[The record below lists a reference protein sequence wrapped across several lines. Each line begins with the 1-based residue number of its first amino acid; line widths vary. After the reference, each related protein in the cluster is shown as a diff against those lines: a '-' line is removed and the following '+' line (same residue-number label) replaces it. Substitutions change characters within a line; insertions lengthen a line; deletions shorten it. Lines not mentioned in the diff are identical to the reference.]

1 MPDFG
6 AELKRRRTSV
16 GMSLTGLATAVHF
29 TKGYLSKVENGKAR
43 VNRDLAKACDQAL
56 GAGGELLALATEPG
70 TPARRSAGGI
80 AGLPDGGR
88 WFVGRETELD
98 ALSALLLDPD
108 DARVGVVHG
117 MAGAGKTTLAVA
129 AARRVEHAFPDG
141 SLFFDLRGHTP
152 GATELSP
159 GEALGRLLRLLDV
172 SADQLPT
179 DEDGLANLVR
189 DQLRGRRMIL
199 VLDNV
204 RSAEQIRAI
213 VPGETASRILVTS
226 RGRLPAL
233 DDAWHFPV
241 DVLPLEDAVRL
252 LRSVAGG
259 HAPDDDGVAAELV
272 RHCGRLPLAI
282 RIVAARFVAGGWTAA
297 RLRDRLADERTRLGT
312 LDDGERSVATAFTV
326 SYESLPGDQRRLL
339 GLLALHPATAAEIAA
354 VEALAGL
361 GPGEADRL
369 VDRLHDAHLVVRDE
383 RGYVELHD
391 LMRMFAATHALPD
404 VEPGDREV
412 AMSRLVD
419 HALMTTLA
427 ADELAE
433 PYRYRPATG
442 LPAPA
447 GVPFTDADGALTWLA
462 AQWPALAEIVESA
475 FRHGLHDRCWQLAFV
490 LRAFFFR
497 EKLFE
502 PWIRTHERALEAAR
516 AAGDLSA
523 TGMILNNLGMAHIES
538 GRVDE
543 AVRFHQ
549 QAQECFAQARDD
561 RGAIDALSSLAWA
574 RLYRGEAEATL
585 ADLTTVLDVYRR
597 TGRTRNEV
605 IALRGIALASAA
617 LDRFPE
623 ALSSAR
629 EAVELAQL
637 PVDRA
642 MSVNGEAWVRF
653 RAGQWDDAERGY
665 RRAAELAD
673 DAGNEYE
680 HARALTGL
688 GNTAAGRGDRP
699 AAARWW
705 AEAAAYRVTLDPT
718 VLGEAAYR
726 NRLAGAEANGFPAA
740 SGNGNAL

>member
-16 GMSLTGLATAVHF
+16 GMSLTGLAAAVHF

-43 VNRDLAKACDQAL
+43 VNRELAKACDVAL
-56 GAGGELLALATEPG
+56 GADGALLSLVTEAG

-80 AGLPDGGR
+80 AGLPHAGR
-88 WFVGRETELD
+88 YFVGRETELD
-98 ALSALLLDPD
+98 ALSARLLDPD

-117 MAGAGKTTLAVA
+117 MAGAGKTALAVA
-129 AARRVEHAFPDG
+129 AARRVERSFPDG
-141 SLFFDLRGHTP
+141 CLFFDLRGHTP
-152 GATELSP
+152 GAAELSA

-172 SADQLPT
+172 SADQLPA

-213 VPGETASRILVTS
+213 VPGETSSRILVTS

-241 DVLPLEDAVRL
+241 DVLPLPDAVRL
-252 LRSVAGG
+252 LRSVAGS
-259 HAPDDDGVAAELV
+259 HAPDDEGVATEIV
-272 RHCGRLPLAI
+272 RHCGQLPLAV

-297 RLRDRLADERTRLGT
+297 RLRDRLADETTRLGT

-391 LMRMFAATHALPD
+391 LMRMFASTHALPG
-404 VEPGDREV
+404 VEPEDRSS
-412 AMSRLVD
+412 AMGRLVD
-419 HALMTTLA
+419 HALATTVA

-433 PYRYRPATG
+433 PYRFRPPTG
-442 LPAPA
+442 LPAA
-447 GVPFTDADGALTWLA
+447 SGVPFTDADGALTWLA
-462 AQWPALAEIVESA
+462 AQWPTLVEIVDSA
-475 FRHGLHDRCWQLAFV
+475 FRHGFHDRCWQLAFV

-502 PWIRTHERALEAAR
+502 PWIRTHERALEATR
-516 AAGDLSA
+516 AIGDLSA
-523 TGMILNNLGMAHIES
+523 TGMILNNLGMAHVES

-543 AVRFHQ
+543 AIGFHER
-549 QAQECFAQARDD
+549 AQECFAQARDD

-585 ADLTTVLDVYRR
+585 TDLTTVLAVYRR
-597 TGRTRNEV
+597 TGRTRNVV
-605 IALRGIALASAA
+605 IALRGIALASTVLGRFPAA
-617 LDRFPE
+617 L
-623 ALSSAR
+623 ASAQ
-629 EAVELAQL
+629 EAVQLAQL

-642 MSVNGEAWVRF
+642 MSVNCEAWVRF
-653 RAGQWDDAERGY
+653 RAAQWADAESGY

-673 DAGNEYE
+673 DAGSEYE
-680 HARALTGL
+680 RARALTGL
-688 GNTAAGRGDRP
+688 GNTAAARGDRQG
-699 AAARWW
+699 AARRWT
-705 AEAAAYRVTLDPT
+705 EAAAYRVTLDPR
-718 VLGEAAYR
+718 VLGEAEYR
-726 NRLAGAEANGFPAA
+726 DRAA
-740 SGNGNAL
+740 VA

>member
-16 GMSLTGLATAVHF
+16 GMSLTGLAAAVHF
-29 TKGYLSKVENGKAR
+29 TKGYLSKVENGKTR
-43 VNRDLAKACDQAL
+43 VNRELAKACDQAL
-56 GAGGELLALATEPG
+56 GAGGELLALVTEPASS
-70 TPARRSAGGI
+70 ARRSAGGI
-80 AGLPDGGR
+80 AGLPDAGR
-88 WFVGRETELD
+88 YFVGRETELD

-117 MAGAGKTTLAVA
+117 MAGAGKTALAVA
-129 AARRVEHAFPDG
+129 AARRVERSFPDG
-141 SLFFDLRGHTP
+141 CLFFDLRGHTP
-152 GATELSP
+152 GAAELSA

-172 SADQLPT
+172 SADQLPA

-189 DQLRGRRMIL
+189 DQLRGRRMML

-213 VPGETASRILVTS
+213 VPGETSSRILVTS

-241 DVLPLEDAVRL
+241 DVLPLADAVSL
-252 LRSVAGG
+252 LRSVAGS
-259 HAPDDDGVAAELV
+259 HAPDDEGVATEIV
-272 RHCGRLPLAI
+272 RHCGQLPLAV
-282 RIVAARFVAGGWTAA
+282 RIVAARFVAGGWTAT
-297 RLRDRLADERTRLGT
+297 RLRDRLADETTRLGT
-312 LDDGERSVATAFTV
+312 LDDGERSVATAFAV

-391 LMRMFAATHALPD
+391 LMRMFASTHALPG
-404 VEPGDREV
+404 VEPEDRAS
-412 AMSRLVD
+412 AMGRLVD

-433 PYRYRPATG
+433 PYRFRPATG
-442 LPAPA
+442 LPLASGA
-447 GVPFTDADGALTWLA
+447 PFTDADGALAWLA
-462 AQWPALAEIVESA
+462 AQWPTLVEIVDSA

-490 LRAFFFR
+490 LRAYFFR
-497 EKLFE
+497 EKLFD
-502 PWIRTHERALEAAR
+502 PWIRTHERALEATR
-516 AAGDLSA
+516 AIDDASA
-523 TGMILNNLGMAHIES
+523 TGMILNNLGMAHVES

-543 AVRFHQ
+543 AVRFHER
-549 QAQECFAQARDD
+549 AQECFARARDD

-585 ADLTTVLDVYRR
+585 TDLTTVLAVYRR
-597 TGRTRNEV
+597 TGRTRNVV
-605 IALRGIALASAA
+605 IALRGIALASTV
-617 LDRFPE
+617 LERFE
-623 ALSSAR
+623 SALSSAQ
-629 EAVELAQL
+629 EAVQLAQL
-637 PVDRA
+637 PVDRV
-642 MSVNGEAWVRF
+642 MSVNCEAWVRF
-653 RAGQWDDAERGY
+653 RAGQWAEAESCY

-673 DAGNEYE
+673 DAGSEYE
-680 HARALTGL
+680 KARALTGL
-688 GNTAAGRGDRP
+688 GNTAAGRGDRE

-705 AEAAAYRVTLDPT
+705 TEAAAYRVTLDPR
-718 VLGEAAYR
+718 VLGEAEYR
-726 NRLAGAEANGFPAA
+726 DRAA
-740 SGNGNAL
+740 VG

>member
-16 GMSLTGLATAVHF
+16 GMSLTGLAAAVHF
-29 TKGYLSKVENGKAR
+29 TKGYLSKVENGKTR
-43 VNRDLAKACDQAL
+43 VNRELAKACDLAL
-56 GAGGELLALATEPG
+56 GADGELLALVTEPG
-70 TPARRSAGGI
+70 SPARRSAGGI
-80 AGLPDGGR
+80 AGLPDAGR
-88 WFVGRETELD
+88 WFVGREAELD

-117 MAGAGKTTLAVA
+117 MAGAGKTALAVA
-129 AARRVEHAFPDG
+129 AARRVERSFPDG
-141 SLFFDLRGHTP
+141 CLFFDLRGHTP
-152 GATELSP
+152 GAAELSA

-172 SADQLPT
+172 SADQLPA

-213 VPGETASRILVTS
+213 VPGETSSRILVTS

-241 DVLPLEDAVRL
+241 DVLPLADAVRL
-252 LRSVAGG
+252 LRSVAGS
-259 HAPDDDGVAAELV
+259 HAPDDESVATEIV
-272 RHCGRLPLAI
+272 RHCGQLPLAV
-282 RIVAARFVAGGWTAA
+282 RIVAARFVAGGWTPA
-297 RLRDRLADERTRLGT
+297 RLRDRLADETTRLGT
-312 LDDGERSVATAFTV
+312 LDDGERSVATAFAV
-326 SYESLPGDQRRLL
+326 SYESLPGDQRRLF
-339 GLLALHPATAAEIAA
+339 GLLALHPATAAEVAA

-391 LMRMFAATHALPD
+391 LMRMFASTHALPG
-404 VEPGDREV
+404 VEPEDRSS
-412 AMSRLVD
+412 AMGRLVD
-419 HALMTTLA
+419 HALATTLA

-433 PYRYRPATG
+433 PYRFRPPTG
-442 LPAPA
+442 LPPVS
-447 GVPFTDADGALTWLA
+447 VPFTDADGALAWLA
-462 AQWPALAEIVESA
+462 AQWPMLVEMVDSA

-490 LRAFFFR
+490 LRAYFFR

-502 PWIRTHERALEAAR
+502 PWIRTHERALEATHATGN
-516 AAGDLSA
+516 ASA
-523 TGMILNNLGMAHIES
+523 TGMILNNLGMAHVES

-543 AVRFHQ
+543 AIGFHER
-549 QAQECFAQARDD
+549 AQECFARARDD

-585 ADLTTVLDVYRR
+585 TDLTTVLAVYRR
-597 TGRTRNEV
+597 TGRTRNVV
-605 IALRGIALASAA
+605 IALRGIALASTV
-617 LDRFPE
+617 LGRFPE
-623 ALSSAR
+623 ALSSAQ
-629 EAVELAQL
+629 EAVQLAQL

-642 MSVNGEAWVRF
+642 MSVNCEAWVRF
-653 RAGQWDDAERGY
+653 RAGQWAEAEGCY

-673 DAGNEYE
+673 DAANEYE
-680 HARALTGL
+680 KARALTGL
-688 GNTAAGRGDRP
+688 GNTAAGRGDRE

-705 AEAAAYRVTLDPT
+705 TEAAGYRVTLEPR
-718 VLGEAAYR
+718 VLGEAEYR
-726 NRLAGAEANGFPAA
+726 DRAA
-740 SGNGNAL
+740 VS

>member
-1 MPDFG
+1 MQDFG

-16 GMSLTGLATAVHF
+16 GMSLTGLAAAVHF

-43 VNRDLAKACDQAL
+43 VNRDLAKACDRAL
-56 GAGGELLALATEPG
+56 DAKGELLALAAEPG
-70 TPARRSAGGI
+70 MPARRNAGGI
-80 AGLPDGGR
+80 VGLPDGGR
-88 WFVGRETELD
+88 YFVGRETELD

-108 DARVGVVHG
+108 DSRVGVVHG
-117 MAGAGKTTLAVA
+117 MAGAGKTALAVA
-129 AARRVEHAFPDG
+129 AARRVERAFPDG

-152 GATELSP
+152 GAAELSP

-172 SADQLPT
+172 SADQLPA
-179 DEDGLANLVR
+179 DEDGRANLVR

-213 VPGETASRILVTS
+213 VPGETSSRILVTS

-252 LRSVAGG
+252 LRSVAGENG
-259 HAPDDDGVAAELV
+259 PADDGVATELV

-282 RIVAARFVAGGWTAA
+282 RIVAARLVAGGWTAT

-326 SYESLPGDQRRLL
+326 SYDSLPGDQRRLL
-339 GLLALHPATAAEIAA
+339 GLLALHPATAAEAAA

-383 RGYVELHD
+383 RGYVDLHD
-391 LMRMFAATHALPD
+391 LMRMFASTHALPD
-404 VEPGDREV
+404 VEPDDREV
-412 AMSRLVD
+412 AVSRLVD

-433 PYRYRPATG
+433 PYRFRPETG
-442 LPAPA
+442 LATSST
-447 GVPFTDADGALTWLA
+447 VPFADAVGALAWLT
-462 AQWPALAEIVESA
+462 AQWPMLVEIVDSA
-475 FRHGLHDRCWQLAFV
+475 FRHGFHDRCWQLAFV

-516 AAGDLSA
+516 AIGDPSA

-543 AVRFHQ
+543 AIRFHQ

-585 ADLTTVLDVYRR
+585 TDLRTVLDVYRR
-597 TGRTRNEV
+597 TGRTRNVV

-617 LDRFPE
+617 LERFPE
-623 ALSSAR
+623 ALASAR
-629 EAVELAQL
+629 EALELAQL

-642 MSVNGEAWVRF
+642 MSANGVAWVRF
-653 RAGQWDDAERGY
+653 RTGQWDDAERGY
-665 RRAAELAD
+665 RGAAELAD

-680 HARALTGL
+680 RARALTGL
-688 GNTAAGRGDRP
+688 GNTAAARGDRQ

-718 VLGEAAYR
+718 VLGEAEYR
-726 NRLAGAEANGFPAA
+726 NRLASAD
-740 SGNGNAL
+740 